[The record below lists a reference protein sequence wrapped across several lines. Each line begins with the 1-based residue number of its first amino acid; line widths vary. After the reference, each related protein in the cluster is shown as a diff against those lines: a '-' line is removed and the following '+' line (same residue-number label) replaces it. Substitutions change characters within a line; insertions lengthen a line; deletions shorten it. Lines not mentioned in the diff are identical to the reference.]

1 MSGIRNAVPRIRNA
15 LTGIASAGRDR
26 STLIVILL
34 IAGVAALA
42 AFSYLVLRRR

>member
-1 MSGIRNAVPRIRNA
+1 MSGIRNAVARIRNA

-42 AFSYLVLRRR
+42 TFSFLVLRRR